1 MLGRLLLFSGM
12 VREDAIAK
20 LQTFEPRLRAL
31 GATALFLFGSTAR
44 GEATAASDLDLFL
57 EYDPASRFSILDL
70 VAAKNMV
77 EDELGIAV
85 DVTTRGG
92 LHPLIKTTIEDEAI
106 RVF

>member
-1 MLGRLLLFSGM
+1 M

-44 GEATAASDLDLFL
+44 DEATAKSDLDLFL
-57 EYDPASRFSILDL
+57 EYDPASRFSLLDL
-70 VAAKNMV
+70 VEAKLMV

-85 DVTTRGG
+85 DVATRDG
-92 LHPLIKTTIEDEAI
+92 LHPLMKVEIESEAI
-106 RVF
+106 KIF